1 MRYFK
6 YDNVDDTFNNALKE
20 QYKTLTQDEK
30 RTFRK
35 LKRFRR
41 FASTVMLLVCV
52 GLVTLSVLL
61 LRAIPEPDSWFFGI
75 LAIVGEVVGGFILLI
90 VSCFLAAV
98 ITNPLW
104 KKVESLHIPTM
115 SKEIFSRACLHLRDY
130 YGLKEPYV
138 VTKCFD
144 ATDKNFKNHDVC
156 IFVVGDELRLTA
168 DLVSGFLHG
177 KRDLGCYAFKRED
190 ITLLKQRDG
199 KHLSA
204 ELRVDNAV
212 FILGYRAKG
221 FIESF
226 IAKTDS

>member
-6 YDNVDDTFNNALKE
+6 YDNVDDSFNNALKE
-20 QYKTLTQDEK
+20 QYKVLTQDEK
-30 RTFRK
+30 RTFCKKKRLRK
-35 LKRFRR
+35 LASAVTFLT
-41 FASTVMLLVCV
+41 FAGLLAL
-52 GLVTLSVLL
+52 GFLL
-61 LRAIPEPDSWFFGI
+61 LRAIPEPSSWFFEV
-75 LAIVGEVVGGFILLI
+75 LVAVGEVVGAFILLI
-90 VSCFLAAV
+90 VSGIITAV
-98 ITNPLW
+98 ITTPLW

-130 YGLKEPYV
+130 YRLKEPYV

-156 IFVVGDELRLTA
+156 IFVVGDELRITT

-177 KRDLGCYAFKRED
+177 ERDLGCYAFKRED

-204 ELRVDNAV
+204 ELRVDNGV